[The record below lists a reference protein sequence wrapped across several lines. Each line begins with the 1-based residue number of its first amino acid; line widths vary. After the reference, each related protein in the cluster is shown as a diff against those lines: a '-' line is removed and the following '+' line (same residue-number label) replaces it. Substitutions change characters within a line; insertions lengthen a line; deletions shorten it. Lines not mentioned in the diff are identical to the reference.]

1 MRRKAARYVGN
12 QQDSICGSESA
23 MVRDPAGPGSAAAAE
38 EGSARK
44 IGDFA
49 DRKRLLGHP
58 VERAIR
64 TVLVVDIVESV
75 RLIELDEEGAIARW
89 LSLVNHVEADLLAT
103 AEGRLVKCLGDG
115 MLLEFSNVQKAVSV
129 AFAIRHASKRLNF
142 GVAPDRHM
150 LLRMGIEISD
160 VIIDQRDVYGHGVN
174 LASRLASLAGPDE
187 IVVSAQ
193 VRDRLTPVL
202 DADVEDLGECYLKHV
217 EAPVRAYRIGPPG
230 PRPAITP
237 GFFLGELR
245 PTLAV
250 IPFTAREG
258 TADHRVL
265 GEVLAEE
272 MIRELS
278 RSRDVNVISRL
289 STTAFR
295 GRVVTLAEINA
306 HLKADYVF
314 SGIYRVDGQR
324 MTLDAE
330 LAEAQSGHVAW
341 ADRVHDRLGG
351 ILDGEQELIGRLATE
366 IRTAVRSRELQRAR
380 SQALPTLK
388 SYTLLM
394 AAITLMH
401 RLSQRDFDEASK
413 LLQTLIERARR
424 QPIPLAWLAK
434 WHVLRVQQGWSADP
448 QHDAQLALQCTKQAL
463 DADPDSSLALVID
476 GLVHTNLLKRFDIA
490 QERYQR
496 AIVASPNDSLAWLL
510 KGTLH
515 AFTDEGKQAVHDTEL
530 ALKLSPLDPHSYYYD
545 SLAATAHLTAGHY
558 DRALELARR
567 SLRANRSHTS
577 TLRVMTVAQW
587 QLGQRKEARRTA
599 QELLRL
605 EPDLTIGRYLARTPS
620 APYKVG
626 KQVAHALHQAGIPA

>member
-1 MRRKAARYVGN
+1 
-12 QQDSICGSESA
+12 

-44 IGDFA
+44 IGDLA

-64 TVLVVDIVESV
+64 AVLVVDIVESV

-89 LSLVNHVEADLLAT
+89 LSLVNHVEADLLAA

-115 MLLEFSNVQKAVSV
+115 MLLEFGNVRGAVSV
-129 AFAIRHASKRLNF
+129 AFAIQHASKRLNF
-142 GVAPDRHM
+142 GVAPDRQM

-160 VIIDQRDVYGHGVN
+160 VIIDQRDVYGRGVN

-237 GFFLGELR
+237 GFSLGELR

-258 TADHRVL
+258 TADHSVL

-289 STTAFR
+289 STTTFR

-306 HLKADYVF
+306 HLNADYVF

-330 LAEAQSGHVAW
+330 LAEAKSGHVAW

-351 ILDGEQELIGRLATE
+351 ILDGEQELIGRVATE
-366 IRTAVRSRELQRAR
+366 IRRTVRSRELQRAR

-401 RLSQRDFDEASK
+401 RLSRRDFDEASK

-448 QHDAQLALQCTKQAL
+448 QQDAQLALQCTKQAL
-463 DADPDSSLALVID
+463 DTDPDSSLALVMD
-476 GLVHTNLLKRFDIA
+476 GLVHTNLLKRLDIA

-496 AIVASPNDSLAWLL
+496 AIAASPNNSLAWLL

-515 AFTDEGKQAVHDTEL
+515 AFTDEGNQAVHDTEL

-558 DRALELARR
+558 GRALELARR

-605 EPDLTIGRYLARTPS
+605 EPDLTISRYLARTPS

-626 KQVAHALHQAGIPA
+626 KQVAHVLHQAGIPA

>member
-1 MRRKAARYVGN
+1 MQRPQDPPSRR
-12 QQDSICGSESA
+12 SE
-23 MVRDPAGPGSAAAAE
+23 P
-38 EGSARK
+38 
-44 IGDFA
+44 
-49 DRKRLLGHP
+49 LLDHP

-64 TVLVVDIVESV
+64 TVLVVDIVELV
-75 RLIELDEEGAIARW
+75 RLIELDEDGTIARW
-89 LSLVNHVEADLLAT
+89 LSLVNQVEADLLAT

-115 MLLEFSNVQKAVSV
+115 MLLEFGDVRAAVSV
-129 AFAIRHASKRLNF
+129 AFAIQHASKRLNF
-142 GVAPDRHM
+142 GVAPDRQM

-160 VIIDQRDVYGHGVN
+160 VIIDQRDVYGRGVN
-174 LASRLASLAGPDE
+174 LATRLASLAGPDE

-230 PRPAITP
+230 PRPVITP
-237 GFFLGELR
+237 GFSLGELR

-258 TADHRVL
+258 TGDHRVL

-306 HLKADYVF
+306 HLNADYVL
-314 SGIYRVDGQR
+314 SGIYRVDGHKI
-324 MTLDAE
+324 TLDAE
-330 LAEAQSGHVAW
+330 LAEARSGHIAW
-341 ADRVHDRLGG
+341 ADRVHDHLAG
-351 ILDGEQELIGRLATE
+351 ILGDEQELVGSVVADVRA
-366 IRTAVRSRELQRAR
+366 AVRSRELQRAR
-380 SQALPTLK
+380 SQAVPTLK
-388 SYTLLM
+388 GYTLLM

-401 RLSQRDFDEASK
+401 RLSPREFEEARK
-413 LLQTLIERARR
+413 LLETLVERARR

-434 WHVLRVQQGWSADP
+434 WHVLRVQQGWSDDSR
-448 QHDAQLALQCTKQAL
+448 QDAQLALQCTKQAL
-463 DADPDSSLALVID
+463 DTDPDCSLALVID
-476 GLVHTNLLKRFDIA
+476 GLVHTNLLKRLDIA
-490 QERYQR
+490 RERYER
-496 AIVASPNDSLAWLL
+496 AIAASPNDSLAWLL

-515 AFTDEGKQAVHDTEL
+515 AFTDEGNQAVHDTEL
-530 ALKLSPLDPHSYYYD
+530 ALKLSPLDPHRYYYD
-545 SLAATAHLTAGHY
+545 FLAATAHLTAGHY
-558 DRALELARR
+558 DRALALARR

-587 QLGQRKEARRTA
+587 QLGRRREARKMA
-599 QELLRL
+599 QELMRL
-605 EPDLTIGRYLARTPS
+605 EPGLTIDRYLARTPS
-620 APYKVG
+620 ASYNIGNRIAKVL
-626 KQVAHALHQAGIPA
+626 QQAGVPA

>member
-1 MRRKAARYVGN
+1 
-12 QQDSICGSESA
+12 

-129 AFAIRHASKRLNF
+129 AFAIQHASKRLNF

-258 TADHRVL
+258 TADHRAL

-330 LAEAQSGHVAW
+330 LAEAQ
-341 ADRVHDRLGG
+341 
-351 ILDGEQELIGRLATE
+351 
-366 IRTAVRSRELQRAR
+366 
-380 SQALPTLK
+380 
-388 SYTLLM
+388 
-394 AAITLMH
+394 
-401 RLSQRDFDEASK
+401 
-413 LLQTLIERARR
+413 
-424 QPIPLAWLAK
+424 
-434 WHVLRVQQGWSADP
+434 
-448 QHDAQLALQCTKQAL
+448 
-463 DADPDSSLALVID
+463 
-476 GLVHTNLLKRFDIA
+476 
-490 QERYQR
+490 
-496 AIVASPNDSLAWLL
+496 
-510 KGTLH
+510 
-515 AFTDEGKQAVHDTEL
+515 
-530 ALKLSPLDPHSYYYD
+530 
-545 SLAATAHLTAGHY
+545 
-558 DRALELARR
+558 
-567 SLRANRSHTS
+567 
-577 TLRVMTVAQW
+577 
-587 QLGQRKEARRTA
+587 
-599 QELLRL
+599 
-605 EPDLTIGRYLARTPS
+605 
-620 APYKVG
+620 
-626 KQVAHALHQAGIPA
+626 